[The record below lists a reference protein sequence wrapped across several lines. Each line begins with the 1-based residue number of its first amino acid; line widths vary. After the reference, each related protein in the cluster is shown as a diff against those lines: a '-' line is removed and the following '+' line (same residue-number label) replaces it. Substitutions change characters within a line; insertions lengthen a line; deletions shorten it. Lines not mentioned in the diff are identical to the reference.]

1 MHGQGSLKDFLRSFV
16 ANWIRLLAECDHR
29 VRLRRKQSRSRCQQ
43 LVFPFFAVA
52 GSDFHGHR
60 RAAVLMRKAKNVRQD
75 RSLLNWFGSNW
86 AANLLSKVSWQIRA
100 SGRTIRREGPRAEQR
115 PPLNLRRYS
124 AAFGRLT
131 LDLPVVMI
139 AQKMLLVPIIK
150 CCFQEEPGHAE
161 VSHLLETPVGC
172 VHAAAHDGEFT
183 PRHLLA

>member
-1 MHGQGSLKDFLRSFV
+1 MCPKQKTCGRTDCLYSPRPPHSFRPRSTG
-16 ANWIRLLAECDHR
+16 LA
-29 VRLRRKQSRSRCQQ
+29 
-43 LVFPFFAVA
+43 PM
-52 GSDFHGHR
+52 G
-60 RAAVLMRKAKNVRQD
+60 
-75 RSLLNWFGSNW
+75 
-86 AANLLSKVSWQIRA
+86 ANLVPKVSSQIRA
-100 SGRTIRREGPRAEQR
+100 SGRTIRREGPRQNKD